1 MKLALAAL
9 VLISVPA
16 FAPASAQERP
26 VTRPTRDVDVVYV
39 ATVNGQKV
47 QQRMRTAADAAEIR
61 IDTPSPGL
69 YMILNRDAHTMDMVS
84 DGDRGVIQMPYD
96 PARATAAPPDS
107 APYRR
112 LGTDVVAGLGC
123 TEWATTDTGGRPV
136 AACFTDDGVMLRA
149 RAGDQVLVTAARVA
163 YGRLDPAIFAIPP
176 GYERTVSPTRR

>member
-1 MKLALAAL
+1 MKPAVAAML
-9 VLISVPA
+9 LISVPA
-16 FAPASAQERP
+16 FADEHP

-39 ATVNGQKV
+39 ATVNGQPV
-47 QQRMRTAADAAEIR
+47 QQRTRTAADAAEIR

-84 DGDRGVIQMPYD
+84 DGDKGVIQMPYD
-96 PARATAAPPDS
+96 PARAAAPPPPDG

-123 TEWATTDTGGRPV
+123 TEWATVDHGGHPV

-149 RAGDQVLVTAARVA
+149 RAGDRVLVTAAKVA
-163 YGRLDPAIFAIPP
+163 YGRLDPAIFTIPP
-176 GYERTVSPTRR
+176 GYQRTVAPAKR